1 MKNQKET
8 QHRKKRWANWFRP
21 NTKGKQFL
29 LLIRQPPCLSLSQYL
44 FAKMNICY
52 LKAFM
57 THAKYY
63 TSNKPIDQMTYTLY
77 KYQLTDNLW
86 TNRMPHIMYIDRVT
100 YNFYINRITYTL
112 WIDRITYNLHINRMA
127 YNLCIVLNVTKLLFN
142 TTANSI
148 WCESTKDRKI

>member
-1 MKNQKET
+1 MDNSHIHGQHQVNKTKNEDKQTNEKS
-8 QHRKKRWANWFRP
+8 KGNKRANWFRP

-77 KYQLTDNLW
+77 KYQLTDNL
-86 TNRMPHIMYIDRVT
+86 
-100 YNFYINRITYTL
+100 
-112 WIDRITYNLHINRMA
+112 
-127 YNLCIVLNVTKLLFN
+127 
-142 TTANSI
+142 
-148 WCESTKDRKI
+148 